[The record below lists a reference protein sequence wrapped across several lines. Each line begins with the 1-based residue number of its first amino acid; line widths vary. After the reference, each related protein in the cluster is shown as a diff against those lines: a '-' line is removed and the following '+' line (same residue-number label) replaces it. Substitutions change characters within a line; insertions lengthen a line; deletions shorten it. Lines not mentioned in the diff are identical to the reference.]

1 MKLLL
6 KDVKSDCAKVLSM
19 SSTDS
24 RVVDYINEAQ
34 ERLLYKGKWPGTY
47 IRYEVTQSN
56 GAITW
61 PRQLETIESVAVAG
75 ASGKVRDGWY
85 EFLESGPGLRDKDS
99 EDSLTLIDRGTAPAF
114 SDIVTS
120 DEVEKKLRVRIK
132 SADNV
137 STKSII
143 LQGYDENGEWIRTTS
158 DGAVIDGEKVTF
170 GGATDGDSD
179 GWFDVDTTNKF
190 QALSAVIKDKTD
202 YSVKILEIEAT
213 GTVTERLIAQYEP
226 SETHPEYRRSLIPG
240 LSDTNT
246 TVAVTVIG
254 KARFIPA
261 SEDNDWL
268 YIDVRSAIKE
278 MVISISMAEKNMLQE
293 AIAFEQRAIGI
304 LEDYLM
310 HYLGE
315 GAIVVPRIQGTA
327 SETAA
332 GVQNLQ

>member
-6 KDVKSDCAKVLSM
+6 KDVKADCAKVLSM

-47 IRYEVTQSN
+47 IRYAVTQSN

-61 PRQLETIESVAVAG
+61 PRQLETIESVAVGG

-85 EFLESGPGLRDKDS
+85 EFLESGPGLRDKDDG
-99 EDSLTLIDRGTAPAF
+99 DSLTLIDRGTAPCF

-120 DEVEKKLRVRIK
+120 DGVEKKIRVRIK

-137 STKSII
+137 TSKSII
-143 LQGYDENGEWIRTTS
+143 LQGYDENGDWIRTTS
-158 DGAVIDGEKVTF
+158 GGSVIDGEKVTF
-170 GGATDGDSD
+170 GSATDGDAD
-179 GWFDVDTTNKF
+179 GWYDVDTTSKF
-190 QALSAVIKDKTD
+190 QTLSAVIKDTTD
-202 YSVKILEIEAT
+202 YPVKLLEIEAT
-213 GTVTERLIAQYEP
+213 GSVTERLLSQYEP
-226 SETHPEYRRSLIPG
+226 SETTPEYRRSLIPG
-240 LSDTNT
+240 LSDDNT
-246 TVAVTVIG
+246 TVTVTVVG

-261 SEDNDWL
+261 ANDNDWL

-293 AIAFEQRAIGI
+293 AVAFEQRAIGI
-304 LEDYLM
+304 LQDYLM
-310 HYLGE
+310 HYLGD
-315 GAIVVPRIQGTA
+315 GAIVVPRISGSAAETA
-327 SETAA
+327 S
-332 GVQNLQ
+332 GVQNIQ